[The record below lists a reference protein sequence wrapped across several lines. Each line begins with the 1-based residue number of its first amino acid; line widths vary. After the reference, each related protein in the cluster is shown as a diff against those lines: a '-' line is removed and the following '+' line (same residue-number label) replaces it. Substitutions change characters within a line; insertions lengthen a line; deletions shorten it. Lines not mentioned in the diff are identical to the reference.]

1 MNWGSILKSFATIF
15 GVFKPNEAI
24 QNARAEKRRIRNKTK
39 EEKSQTKIL
48 RQDIKQE
55 RLKRRLEKQRS
66 K

>member
-1 MNWGSILKSFATIF
+1 MNWESILKSFATMF

-24 QNARAEKRRIRNKTK
+24 QNARAERKEIRNKTR

-55 RLKRRLEKQRS
+55 KLKRRLTKQ
-66 K
+66 KNK

>member
-1 MNWGSILKSFATIF
+1 MNWESILKSFATIF
-15 GVFKPNEAI
+15 DVFKPNEAI
-24 QNARAEKRRIRNKTK
+24 QDARAQRKEIRNKTR
-39 EEKSQTKIL
+39 EEKSQTKQL